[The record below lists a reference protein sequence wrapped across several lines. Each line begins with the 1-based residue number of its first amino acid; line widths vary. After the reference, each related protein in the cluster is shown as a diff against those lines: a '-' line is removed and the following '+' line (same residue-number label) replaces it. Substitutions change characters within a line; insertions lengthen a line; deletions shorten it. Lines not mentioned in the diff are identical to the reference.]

1 MSTTYGAAQ
10 APATGG
16 ERALGG
22 SYNAGQGYGRLRA
35 GTVAPMK
42 NNRILVSVAL
52 GALAL
57 VPSAAVA
64 RTPGPV
70 AHAAGLG
77 SKIVLYKSVG
87 GISLGITP
95 KAVEHKLG
103 KPSHTI
109 RVGGK
114 VAEYEYVAKDGASV
128 VSVDFDTNNRR
139 DLADGVFGFASKLHT
154 SKGIHPGSTVAQL
167 KRAYGHALKKF
178 PGGYALNQG
187 TPGASPTTQFAV
199 TGSKVNLIDVQT
211 TFNDD

>member
-1 MSTTYGAAQ
+1 
-10 APATGG
+10 
-16 ERALGG
+16 
-22 SYNAGQGYGRLRA
+22 
-35 GTVAPMK
+35 MK
-42 NNRILVSVAL
+42 KNRILVPAAL

-57 VPSAAVA
+57 VPAAAVA
-64 RTPGPV
+64 RTPASA
-70 AHAAGLG
+70 AHAASLG

-95 KAVEHKLG
+95 KAVKHKLG
-103 KPSHTI
+103 KPSHMI

-114 VAEYEYVAKDGASV
+114 VAEYDYVTQEGLAV
-128 VSVDFDTNNRR
+128 VNVTFDTNNQR
-139 DLADGVFGFASKLHT
+139 DLADGVFGFASTLHT

-167 KRAYGHALKKF
+167 KRAYGHALKRF

-199 TGSKVNLIDVQT
+199 GNSKVTLIDVQT

>member
-1 MSTTYGAAQ
+1 MKRSQ
-10 APATGG
+10 ILLPA
-16 ERALGG
+16 
-22 SYNAGQGYGRLRA
+22 
-35 GTVAPMK
+35 
-42 NNRILVSVAL
+42 AL

-57 VPSAAVA
+57 IPATAAA

-70 AHAAGLG
+70 AHATALG
-77 SKIVLYKSVG
+77 NKIVLYKSVG
-87 GISLGITP
+87 GVSLGITP

-114 VAEYEYVAKDGASV
+114 IAEYEYYATDEEPTIN
-128 VSVDFDTNNRR
+128 VDFDTNNKR
-139 DLADGVFGFASKLHT
+139 DLADGVFGFATKLHT

-187 TPGASPTTQFAV
+187 TPGASPTTQFA
-199 TGSKVNLIDVQT
+199 TEHSKVSLIDVQT
-211 TFNDD
+211 EFNDE

>member
-1 MSTTYGAAQ
+1 MKANQTLI
-10 APATGG
+10 PA
-16 ERALGG
+16 
-22 SYNAGQGYGRLRA
+22 
-35 GTVAPMK
+35 
-42 NNRILVSVAL
+42 AL

-57 VPSAAVA
+57 VPATAVA
-64 RTPGPV
+64 RVPAPV

-87 GISLGITP
+87 GIRLGITP
-95 KAVEHKLG
+95 KAVTRKLG

-114 VAEYEYVAKDGASV
+114 VAEYDYVAADGLPV
-128 VSVDFDTNNRR
+128 VNVAFDTNNRR
-139 DLADGVFGFASKLHT
+139 DLADGVFGFATKLHT
-154 SKGIHPGSTVAQL
+154 SKGVHPGSTVAQL
-167 KRAYGHALKKF
+167 KRAYGQALKKF

-199 TGSKVNLIDVQT
+199 TDHKVSLIDVQT

>member
-1 MSTTYGAAQ
+1 MVTTYAADPGQ
-10 APATGG
+10 ANWCRRPV
-16 ERALGG
+16 GG
-22 SYNAGQGYGRLRA
+22 SYNGGTGYGSLPA
-35 GTVAPMK
+35 GTVPRMK
-42 NNRILVSVAL
+42 NNKILVPAAL

-57 VPSAAVA
+57 VPAAAVA
-64 RTPGPV
+64 RGPGPT
-70 AHAAGLG
+70 ARAAGLG
-77 SKIVLYKSVG
+77 NKIVLYKSVG

-95 KAVEHKLG
+95 KTVEHKLG

-114 VAEYEYVAKDGASV
+114 VAEYEYVAKDGSGL
-128 VSVDFDTNNRR
+128 VSVAFDTNNHR